1 MTSKALTSAV
11 LVAIAGLVANV
22 LNALFTLYIAH
33 PFSTAA
39 YGAFTQVSSI
49 FFLVALPGSA
59 LGVAVVRR
67 AAHYVLNHDHETM
80 LAWQRTLYRRV
91 WRVMMPTAGAL
102 IAASRFVGEWLG
114 NRSWIAVSAVAIAGV
129 VWGVLS
135 VDRALLQVRQD
146 YRGLAFNIAFEGVA
160 RLVLM
165 MALSAHG
172 VTAVL
177 VGLLLAEVA
186 TRVQARQR
194 VPRGQ
199 GGAMELEHTGI
210 TLDLLIA
217 LGALGSLS
225 LLQFADIFA
234 LGHVHQGPLGGY
246 SAASQIAKTI
256 VYGAVIIGGF
266 LLPEAV
272 LDAGRGKLATRQL
285 FIAFGLVLV
294 AGLVLV
300 TVSATVGPHLINAV
314 FGSRYGSAA
323 TALLP
328 LSIAMSAL
336 ALTTLGN
343 TYLMATG
350 YRWHAVV
357 LIVLSLGSLSI
368 LSAAGGNFASTA
380 RWDLAVQVVVMLVV
394 LGGVA
399 YEYLRQRE

>member
-1 MTSKALTSAV
+1 MKSKALTSAI
-11 LVAIAGLVANV
+11 LVAIAGLVANL

-67 AAHYVLNHDHETM
+67 AAHYVLNHDNDTM

-91 WRVMMPTAGAL
+91 WRVMLPTAGVL
-102 IAASRFVGEWLG
+102 VAASRFVGEWLG
-114 NRSWIAVSAVAIAGV
+114 NRSWVAVSSVAIAGV

-146 YRGLAFNIAFEGVA
+146 YRGLAFNIAFEGIS

-165 MALSAHG
+165 MALSSRG

-177 VGLLLAEVA
+177 VGLMAAEVV
-186 TRVQARQR
+186 TRLQARHR
-194 VPRGQ
+194 VPRGH
-199 GGAMELEHTGI
+199 GRDIALDHTGI
-210 TLDLLIA
+210 TLDLLVA

-234 LGHVHQGPLGGY
+234 LGHVHHGPLGGY
-246 SAASQIAKTI
+246 SAASQIAKTV
-256 VYGAVIIGGF
+256 VYGAVIVGGF

-272 LDAGRGKLATRQL
+272 LAAGRGRLASRQL
-285 FIAFGLVLV
+285 HIAFGLVGSAGVILV
-294 AGLVLV
+294 SL
-300 TVSATVGPHLINAV
+300 SATVGPHLITTV
-314 FGSRYGSAA
+314 FGSRYESAA
-323 TALLP
+323 TAVLP

-343 TYLMATG
+343 TYLLATG

-368 LSAAGGNFASTA
+368 LSAAGGNFGSTA
-380 RWDLAVQVVVMLVV
+380 RWDLAVQVAVMTVIV
-394 LGGVA
+394 GGVG